1 MSQQTPEQNRFEQL
15 LPFYLNGSLADED
28 KAFVENF
35 LSLHPDANDSIAFT
49 RHLRNT
55 VRDLAPVQPDEQQVK
70 RMVQRWAVAK
80 GLVTDSAN
88 SNKPGFGRGWHFGI
102 FAAFTALG
110 AAAVGAV
117 LVFSISPIQLGL
129 LHNDDHDGLA
139 DLELVLASGI
149 TPDHEIIVAHFQ
161 KFNAVIV
168 SQSEQDG
175 RHRVSVDL
183 KSRAAHQYAL
193 IQTLQTSGHLQGY
206 TLLATR

>member
-1 MSQQTPEQNRFEQL
+1 MSQQTPDKNRFEQL

-35 LSLHPDANDSIAFT
+35 LSLHPEANDSVEFT
-49 RHLRNT
+49 RHLKDT
-55 VRDLAPVQPDEQQVK
+55 VRHLAPAQPDEQQVK
-70 RMVQRWAVAK
+70 RMAQRWAVEK
-80 GLVTDSAN
+80 GFVTENAN
-88 SNKPGFGRGWHFGI
+88 NNKPSSGRGWHFGI

-110 AAAVGAV
+110 AAAVGAA
-117 LVFSISPIQLGL
+117 LMFSISPIQLGL

-139 DLELVLASGI
+139 DLELILASGI

-168 SQSEQDG
+168 SHTEQDG

-183 KSRAAHQYAL
+183 KSRATHQYAL

-206 TLLATR
+206 TLVASR